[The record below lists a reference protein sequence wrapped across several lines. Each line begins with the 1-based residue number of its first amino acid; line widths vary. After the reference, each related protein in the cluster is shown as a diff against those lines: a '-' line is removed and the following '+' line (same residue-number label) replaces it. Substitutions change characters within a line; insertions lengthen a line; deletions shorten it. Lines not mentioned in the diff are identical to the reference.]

1 MRRHRTRCLKTSQ
14 TGPRSSRRHC
24 LRGICPYQSRNS
36 MHLHWAMQLAA
47 WKAWRNVSVSH
58 KVKQKPAVLQKPNA
72 CARILL
78 HGERGSPVY
87 GWVSSVAT
95 LVVPEEL
102 LLSSANTEPAVRILA
117 TCLTPLSVPFD
128 YKNPRSCDLH
138 LNLPLEWK
146 KCSLHYCCSAN
157 NTLSEKLILPF

>member
-1 MRRHRTRCLKTSQ
+1 MRRLRTRCLKTSQ
-14 TGPRSSRRHC
+14 TGHRSSRRHC
-24 LRGICPYQSRNS
+24 LRGICPYQSCNS

-47 WKAWRNVSVSH
+47 WKAWRNVSVRH
-58 KVKQKPAVLQKPNA
+58 KMKPKPAVLQKPNA

-102 LLSSANTEPAVRILA
+102 LLSSANMEPAVCILA

-128 YKNPRSCDLH
+128 YKNPRNRYLH
-138 LNLPLEWK
+138 LNLPFEWK
-146 KCSLHYCCSAN
+146 KCSFHYCCSVN
-157 NTLSEKLILPF
+157 NTLNAKLILPF